1 MFTISI
7 PISPEG
13 WDEVKQEFV
22 EPKTQ
27 TLKLEHSIE

>member
-1 MFTISI
+1 MLTITV
-7 PISPEG
+7 PISSEE

-27 TLKLEHSIE
+27 TLQL